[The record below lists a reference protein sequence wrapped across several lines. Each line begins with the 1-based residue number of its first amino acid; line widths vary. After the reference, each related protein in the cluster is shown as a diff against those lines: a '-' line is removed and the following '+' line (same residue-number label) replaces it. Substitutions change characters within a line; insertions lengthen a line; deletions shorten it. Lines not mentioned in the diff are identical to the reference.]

1 MIDISNKIKGEVGPN
16 SVENYIIPQ
25 QEKTIFGKKADEA
38 LEISEGHNVK
48 SVVYTKPAE
57 DKEETFSDKLQQQ
70 CEKDAKCRKDQM
82 VVLSNTLSPEDYG
95 KIQEDGFSISEST
108 GKTIV
113 TETDQIKA
121 ALAKAGV
128 DISIYGDDLSKEQLE
143 EIAGSEAVA
152 IQIKNSLEGADLP
165 VTREN
170 IEDEQKAFEQAMSIG
185 KLSED
190 AIVYI
195 LKNELEP
202 TISNL
207 YKAQFSSKEM
217 ISSYQK
223 QSIALTDEEFEGM
236 SQQIEDIINKSA
248 RKVDKVSIEDCR
260 WLINNGIAV
269 TEENLDYLSQ
279 LKDLLVEETEV
290 LQSMTQAILEGGRPE
305 DGMLIRGYSALE
317 KAHEAMTVVENAT
330 TVDIQYCV
338 EQELEITISNL
349 RIAENVRYKGPI
361 VAEKVADKK
370 HAEYVLVAE
379 RRLAEI
385 QLTMTVKANY
395 SLIKRGFAIDTKPLE
410 QLVDALREQE
420 QQFYKDMLEGAD
432 IEATPDNIRSLG
444 DVTTAINQ
452 MKSYPAYAMRI
463 TSSETTIRVLHREGA
478 VLKDTFEKANQ
489 RYDTMM
495 TSPRADMGDSITKAF
510 RNVDDILTDLGYNLT
525 EENQRAVRILA
536 YNNTEL
542 TPENIDR
549 MKAVDEEVQRAF
561 KNMTPAVTLEMI
573 RKGIQPLDMT
583 AAELNAVAEEIKA
596 ELGHEDTER
605 FNKYLW
611 KLEQNHQITEEER
624 SSYIG
629 IYRLIAQVEKSDGA
643 ALGAVIN
650 QGGDMTM
657 RNLLTAIRSQKK
669 GKMDYSVDDDF
680 AGVEGKAE
688 GPKIDSQIMAAYSL
702 NCVKDVMDMITP
714 DKAQIMAA
722 NDWESMTPEE
732 LKNLLE
738 QADSQTQANSQ
749 MQATN
754 NTENKD
760 LDIEYAKQCLNEY
773 QEAVTTSTEIY
784 RIMEHYDIANTVG
797 NIIAT
802 SGLIKNANTMFK
814 TIFGD
819 NRDERILKVRE
830 LKEQV
835 LERFG
840 QAVKTP
846 SELAKAQEEL
856 AELAT
861 HAMDNMIME
870 EENPTTL
877 DVRQMRLACNQFKI
891 AAHRAKSESYVIPV
905 ETTDGV
911 VTGMS
916 LKIVRGEERKGLV
929 DIFFQYDG
937 MGKVAATFEA
947 KEKEVSGVIAVSD
960 PETKELLSSSLQL
973 LVRNMN
979 EDSEESL
986 NVRILQVDDLSS
998 EKFESISLNRSKSAE
1013 NNTKNEAYQV
1023 QTKRLYNIAAGFIN
1037 TIRDIAGNNDYYGF

>member
-1 MIDISNKIKGEVGPN
+1 MIDIYNKIKGEVGPN

-57 DKEETFSDKLQQQ
+57 ENAETFSDKLQQQ

-82 VVLSNTLSPEDYG
+82 VVLSNTVSPEDYE

-128 DISIYGDDLSKEQLE
+128 DISIYGDDLSREQLE
-143 EIAGSEAVA
+143 EIAGSEAIA
-152 IQIKNSLEGADLP
+152 IQIKNSLEAADLP

-170 IEDEQKAFEQAMSIG
+170 LQDEQKAFDRAMSIG

-195 LKNELEP
+195 LKNKLEP

-236 SQQIEDIINKSA
+236 SQQIEDIINKSG
-248 RKVDKVSIEDCR
+248 RKVDKSSIEDCR

-279 LKDLLVEETEV
+279 LKNLLVEETEV

-305 DGMLIRGYSALE
+305 NGMLIRGYSALE
-317 KAHEAMTVVENAT
+317 KAKDAMTVVENAT
-330 TVDIQYCV
+330 SLDIEYCV
-338 EQELEITISNL
+338 DQELEITISNL
-349 RIAENVRYKGPI
+349 RIAENVRYKGQI
-361 VAEKVADKK
+361 VAEKFDDKK
-370 HAEYVLVAE
+370 HAEYVVVAE

-432 IEATPDNIRSLG
+432 IEATPENIRSLG
-444 DVTTAINQ
+444 DVTRAINE

-510 RNVDDILTDLGYNLT
+510 RNVDDILKDLGYNLT

-549 MKAVDEEVQRAF
+549 IKAVDEEVQRAF

-583 AAELNAVAEEIKA
+583 AAELNAAAQEIKA

-611 KLEQNHQITEEER
+611 KLEQNHQISEEER

-680 AGVEGKAE
+680 AGVDGKSA
-688 GPKIDSQIMAAYSL
+688 GPKIDSQILAAYSL
-702 NCVKDVMDMITP
+702 NCVRDVMDMITP
-714 DKAQIMAA
+714 EKAQIMAA

-732 LKNLLE
+732 LKNLLD
-738 QADSQTQANSQ
+738 QADSQMQADGQ

-773 QEAVTTSTEIY
+773 KEAVTTSTEIY

-802 SGLIKNANTMFK
+802 SGLTKNANTMFK

-819 NRDERILKVRE
+819 KRDERILKVRE

-870 EENPTTL
+870 QENPTTL

-916 LKIVRGEERKGLV
+916 LKIIRGEERKGIV

-937 MGKVAATFEA
+937 MGKVAASFEA

-998 EKFESISLNRSKSAE
+998 EKIELASLNKSKSTE